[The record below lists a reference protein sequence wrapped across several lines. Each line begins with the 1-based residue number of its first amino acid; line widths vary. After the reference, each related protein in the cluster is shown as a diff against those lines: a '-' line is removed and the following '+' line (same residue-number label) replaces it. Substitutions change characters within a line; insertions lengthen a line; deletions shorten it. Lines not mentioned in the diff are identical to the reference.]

1 MVDLRQTR
9 QWGKW
14 LAETG
19 WNVDQVKTKN
29 GGRALI
35 FIRKM
40 PFLPISFFKLQR
52 FDREIDWQ
60 SLAEIKKRYRVLW
73 SVMEPATEEVV
84 PDIKKHGYRL
94 THEPYLPTKTRV
106 LDLTKSESQ
115 LLAGMSENFR
125 RVIKKG
131 MMAKVAPISAEQ
143 FYAGWKRWSKSFILP
158 KSQFD
163 SLVKT
168 FDGKPACRQ
177 AGVEFWAAEENG
189 EILSAIMLLYT
200 ADACFYYQ
208 TWTSEAGRRGSHH
221 VVLTWET
228 MRRAKQMKKKY
239 FNFEGIQDRRF
250 PIARWDGFTEF
261 KRRFGGDELAYPGSF
276 LKWF

>member
-1 MVDLRQTR
+1 MVDLRQTPE
-9 QWGKW
+9 WGFW

-19 WNVDQVKTKN
+19 WIVDQVKTKN
-29 GGRALI
+29 GDSIQI
-35 FIRKM
+35 FIRRM
-40 PFLPISFFKLQR
+40 PLLPIAFFKLQR
-52 FDREIDWQ
+52 FDREIDWKH
-60 SLAEIKKRYRVLW
+60 LDEIKKKYHVLW
-73 SVMEPATEEVV
+73 SVMEPATENIVL
-84 PDIKKHGYRL
+84 DIKKHGYHL
-94 THEPYLPTKTRV
+94 TREPYLPTKTRV
-106 LDLTKSESQ
+106 LNLTKSESQ

-131 MMAKVAPISAEQ
+131 MSAKVVPILPEQ
-143 FYAGWKRWSKSFILP
+143 FYAGWKRWAKSYILP
-158 KSQFD
+158 RNQFD

-168 FDGKPACRQ
+168 FAKK
-177 AGVEFWAAEENG
+177 VEFWAAEESG
-189 EILSAIMLLYT
+189 GILSAIMLLYT

-208 TWTSEAGRRGSHH
+208 TWTSKTGRRGSHH

-228 MRRAKQMKKKY
+228 MKRAKQMKKKY

-261 KRRFGGDELAYPGSF
+261 KRRFGGEELAYPGSF